1 MYGNRKHMRTAF
13 IERYQWIALFESNQ
27 QCANTHTKR
36 DHTNTGFRRVLLVSI
51 YFPFMFAYVY
61 LCTELPNV
69 CFRFDGIWGEHMS
82 DSWITFCWRSFRSM
96 VRYRTN
102 WMQSIRI
109 GHWWCNMDKFRLA
122 PMATGVVFGDRM
134 DNCILLFI
142 KRHQKCWQSGLLHC
156 TFPICYVDG
165 TSGKASHRAYCRQPK
180 LDPKRFQ
187 CVFCRYVV

>member
-1 MYGNRKHMRTAF
+1 MRQYPYEAWSHEHWLPKSTTSK
-13 IERYQWIALFESNQ
+13 YLFSIYVCLCLPMHRAPKCVLSIRWNLGR
-27 QCANTHTKR
+27 THVWFV
-36 DHTNTGFRRVLLVSI
+36 DYVLL
-51 YFPFMFAYVY
+51 
-61 LCTELPNV
+61 T
-69 CFRFDGIWGEHMS
+69 
-82 DSWITFCWRSFRSM
+82 
-96 VRYRTN
+96 RYRTN